1 MLEGGPALSY
11 HPAVPLSITRD
22 AGQGWFRVIATG
34 TLDMDDVLR
43 VIGTVRATVETR
55 MVPMVFDARE
65 ATGCISDAQV
75 ARAVAAVRDVVKR
88 VGVRGHVAIVAS
100 DAALYDGM
108 LRYETDC
115 AAIGVRVIRVFRQL
129 PDAERWLEIVSA
141 VRDFD

>member
-1 MLEGGPALSY
+1 VLEGGRAVSY
-11 HPAVPLSITRD
+11 HRAVPLSIARD
-22 AGQGWFRVIATG
+22 VGQGWFRVIATG

-43 VIGTVRATVETR
+43 VIATVRATVETR
-55 MVPMVFDARE
+55 MVPMVFDARQ
-65 ATGCISDAQV
+65 ATGVISDAHV
-75 ARAVAAVRDVVKR
+75 ARAVAAVSDVVKR
-88 VGVRGHVAIVAS
+88 IGTRGHVAIVAG

-108 LRYETDC
+108 MRYETGC